1 MVVKAIDPDRYTTG
15 IITKQIGIGYL
26 KMATRKKKE
35 VIVPDDMENQEI
47 IFRMR
52 KLKERPDGGA
62 DMELDMNDY
71 TKSKLIEIGVVSLL
85 KEHIAQQQPKKKWWQ
100 IWK

>member
-1 MVVKAIDPDRYTTG
+1 
-15 IITKQIGIGYL
+15 
-26 KMATRKKKE
+26 MATRKKKI
-35 VIVPDDMENQEI
+35 IVPDDMEDQKI
-47 IFRMR
+47 IFRMT

-71 TKSKLIEIGVVSLL
+71 TKSKLIEIGVISLL
-85 KEHIAQQQPKKKWWQ
+85 KQHIDQQQQLKKKWWQ